1 MDCGNRDTK
10 CGDGDSCAGV
20 TRASGNGQ
28 TPLTPLPCKLESSW
42 HQDNAMVRSRFGHY
56 YPICLDN
63 KLETQ
68 QLIQMGWSGEMRI
81 LLCCDVWRV
90 TGCVTR
96 HISIRCET
104 RGAGNVITT
113 LHTPHSE
120 SQTVSQPAPALS
132 HAVNVKMSISLHFKW
147 ELFSDGR
154 TDAVASL
161 IFYWNPTLQLWIASL
176 VRHSKLSE
184 PWHEN
189 THRDWDPAL

>member
-10 CGDGDSCAGV
+10 CGDGDSSALLLPGPV
-20 TRASGNGQ
+20 GTDRHLWHLFPVNLRA
-28 TPLTPLPCKLESSW
+28 P
-42 HQDNAMVRSRFGHY
+42 DNRTMVRSRFGHY

-113 LHTPHSE
+113 LHSPHSE
-120 SQTVSQPAPALS
+120 SQTVSQPAPPSPPALS

-147 ELFSDGR
+147 ELYSDGR
-154 TDAVASL
+154 TLLHPSYFIEIPL
-161 IFYWNPTLQLWIASL
+161 YN
-176 VRHSKLSE
+176 SE
-184 PWHEN
+184 LPV
-189 THRDWDPAL
+189 